1 VTADPATEPAPAT
14 GSGTESATE
23 SIDTRSPRGP
33 VRLDLPAG
41 VGPLTT
47 RPLVRDDAAAVTSL
61 MAACELQDVGEVLIE
76 EADIV
81 GDWQRPAFDLPT
93 QSVGVLD
100 GDRLVAYAEV
110 YKGRWADAA
119 VDPAYRGRGIGTAL
133 SRWTRAVGARD
144 GGTVVGQPV
153 PGDSPGERLLSAL
166 GYRTLWTSWVLEL
179 PAGRAIEPQPVPEGY
194 AVREPRDEADH
205 RATWTVNEDAFLEW
219 SERERTTFEEWAA
232 NVTKRPGY
240 EPWQLRLMTDPAGE
254 VVGMAFVVVSSG
266 CAYVDKLAVRR
277 DQRGKGLARALL
289 VDAFEV
295 ARAHGGDRSE
305 LSTDSRTGALGLYE
319 KVGMQVTSVWRHW
332 AADVTP
338 DPVATQT

>member
-1 VTADPATEPAPAT
+1 MTAV
-14 GSGTESATE
+14 GT
-23 SIDTRSPRGP
+23 PLP
-33 VRLDLPAG
+33 VSLVLPG
-41 VGPLTT
+41 DGDGLRT
-47 RPLVRDDAAAVTSL
+47 RPLMRGDAVTVTLL
-61 MAACELQDVGEVLIE
+61 MARCEQQDVGEVLIE

-81 GDWQRPAFDLPT
+81 GDWQRPAFDLAS

-133 SRWTRAVGARD
+133 SHWTRAVAARD
-144 GGTVVGQPV
+144 GGTLVGQPV
-153 PGDSPGERLLSAL
+153 PGDSPGERLLASL
-166 GYRTLWTSWVLEL
+166 GYRTLWTSWVLEM
-179 PAGRAIEPQPVPEGY
+179 PAGRAIDPQPVPESH
-194 AVREPRDEADH
+194 AIREPRDEADL

-219 SERERTTFEEWAA
+219 SDRERTTFEEWTA
-232 NVTKRPGY
+232 NVSRRPGY
-240 EPWQLRLMTDPAGE
+240 EPWQLRLMVDRDDRI
-254 VVGMAFVVVSSG
+254 VGMAFVVVSSG

-277 DQRGKGLARALL
+277 DERGQGLARALL

-295 ARAHGGDRSE
+295 ARAHGGERSE

-332 AADVTP
+332 ASDVTP
-338 DPVATQT
+338 EQVPAQA

>member
-1 VTADPATEPAPAT
+1 MTTV
-14 GSGTESATE
+14 GTPLPVSLVLPGDTDGLSA
-23 SIDTRSPRGP
+23 
-33 VRLDLPAG
+33 
-41 VGPLTT
+41 
-47 RPLVRDDAAAVTSL
+47 RPLMRSDAAAVTAL
-61 MAACELQDVGEVLIE
+61 MADCEQHDVGEVLIE

-81 GDWQRPAFDLPT
+81 GDWQRPAFDLAS

-100 GDRLVAYAEV
+100 GERLVAYAEV

-119 VDPAYRGRGIGTAL
+119 VDPAYRG
-133 SRWTRAVGARD
+133 TRHRD
-144 GGTVVGQPV
+144 GPV
-153 PGDSPGERLLSAL
+153 ALDPGRRRARRWQRSWASPSPATPLPSGCSPPSATARS
-166 GYRTLWTSWVLEL
+166 GPRGSSRC
-179 PAGRAIEPQPVPEGY
+179 PPGRRSTPQPVPEGY
-194 AVREPRDEADH
+194 VIREPRDEGDL

-219 SERERTTFEEWAA
+219 SDRERATFEEWAA
-232 NVTKRPGY
+232 NVSRRPGY
-240 EPWQLRLMTDPAGE
+240 QPWQLRLMVDRDDQ

-277 DQRGKGLARALL
+277 DERGKGLARALL

-338 DPVATQT
+338 EPVAAQA